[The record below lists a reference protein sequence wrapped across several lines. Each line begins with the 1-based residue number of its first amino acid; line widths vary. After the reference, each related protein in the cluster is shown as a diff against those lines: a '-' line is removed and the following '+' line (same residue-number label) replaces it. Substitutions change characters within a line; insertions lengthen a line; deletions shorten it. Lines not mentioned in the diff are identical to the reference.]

1 MELIMPELIVTGK
14 TVNEAIESA
23 LAQLGLSE
31 EDVTVEVLELP
42 RKKLFRSVPAK
53 VKVMVDSEQK
63 QIKEKP
69 QISEENNKTQQ
80 SKPEQKPKGK
90 IEQPKKPKTIEKD
103 ETVNDEL
110 VPMEIQGNAK
120 LEQAVAYIK
129 QVSELLGVTNISIS
143 ALKHMET
150 IILKIDGEQ
159 TGTLIGHRGET
170 MEALSY
176 LTNLVANKVDDD
188 YIKLGLDVNNYRKKR
203 ENNLE
208 ILAKRIASKVA
219 KTGKSHTLEPMNPYE
234 RRILHSAIGKING
247 VKSESIGEGVSRR
260 VCILPENMSVK
271 QNDRYAKNNR
281 GQKRA
286 PKHGAPKY
294 GAPKPNNTPARNFAD
309 KQNTNS
315 PAKPVAQKR
324 TQTVNDGENLP
335 LYGKIDV

>member
-1 MELIMPELIVTGK
+1 MPEIIVTGK
-14 TVNEAIESA
+14 TVDEAIESA

-53 VKVMVDSEQK
+53 VKVMVDGEQK
-63 QIKEKP
+63 QTSEKVENKQAP
-69 QISEENNKTQQ
+69 QKQPVSKPAQKAVPQKSENKQNKTQDQ
-80 SKPEQKPKGK
+80 EKATQKSKQY
-90 IEQPKKPKTIEKD
+90 D
-103 ETVNDEL
+103 ETEQEFT
-110 VPMEIQGNAK
+110 PIEIKGNAK
-120 LEQAVAYIK
+120 LELAVDYVK
-129 QVSELLGVTNISIS
+129 EIS
-143 ALKHMET
+143 ALMGAGNININAIKHMET

-208 ILAKRIASKVA
+208 ILAKRIGSKVL
-219 KTGKSHTLEPMNPYE
+219 KTGKSQTLEPMNPYE
-234 RRILHSAIGKING
+234 RRILHSAVGKING
-247 VKSESIGEGVSRR
+247 VKSESIGEGPTRR

-271 QNDRYAKNNR
+271 QNDKYSKPGR
-281 GQKRA
+281 GPKRG
-286 PKHGAPKY
+286 PRPGGPRQ
-294 GAPKPNNTPARNFAD
+294 NNTPARNFTD
-309 KQNTNS
+309 RQNSTQ
-315 PAKPVAQKR
+315 AKPVAQKR